1 MLALALSLSYI
12 QNSRF
17 QQKISQIDYLGLLLL
32 AVGIGTLQTM
42 LERGERLDWFTSR
55 EVVTYAVI
63 SAACLS
69 AFGWHEPTTEDP
81 WVDLRIFKSPQLA
94 VGRLFGLLPAGLL
107 LPPTSLPPSSPLT

>member
-1 MLALALSLSYI
+1 MGMRALALSLSYI

-55 EVVTYAVI
+55 EVVTYAAI

-69 AFGWHEPTTEDP
+69 AVVWHALTTEYP
-81 WVDLRIFKSPQLA
+81 VADLRILKRRQLA
-94 VGRLFGLLPAGLL
+94 GGVLFGPVPGVGLFAQ
-107 LPPTSLPPSSPLT
+107 